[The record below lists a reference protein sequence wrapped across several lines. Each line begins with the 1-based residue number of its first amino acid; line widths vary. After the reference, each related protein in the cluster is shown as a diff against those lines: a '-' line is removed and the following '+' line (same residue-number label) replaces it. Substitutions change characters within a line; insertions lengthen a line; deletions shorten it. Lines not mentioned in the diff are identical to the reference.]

1 MTLDLLGRA
10 ADAMQAQRSA
20 LDVYAQN
27 VAAAQAAG
35 PRGRYA
41 RSVPT
46 FATIRDAQGER
57 RLRFLGAKRE
67 PTRDVNL
74 VTEMLSVL
82 DASRAY
88 AADAALFSIG
98 KRTIERT
105 IAVEQP

>member
-1 MTLDLLGRA
+1 MSLDLLGSA
-10 ADAMQAQRSA
+10 ADGMAAQRSA
-20 LDVYAQN
+20 LDVYARN

-41 RSVPT
+41 RSVPA
-46 FATIRDAQGER
+46 FALVRDRNGVR
-57 RLRFLGAKRE
+57 RLRFLGARSD
-67 PTRDVNL
+67 PTRGVNL
-74 VTEMLSVL
+74 VTEMVAVL

-98 KRTIERT
+98 KHAIERT